1 MSLPSMRCKRLASKI
16 GKFPIRSCS
25 SGKEGKH
32 YFIAYILVGIC
43 KGWLVGKTAGGQ
55 TGRQAGGSGR
65 QKAETGSPKRS
76 FRTTNDL
83 HTRRQKKKERTK
95 EEEEV

>member
-32 YFIAYILVGIC
+32 YFIAYTSGYMQ
-43 KGWLVGKTAGGQ
+43 GQGRTAGRQEGRRV
-55 TGRQAGGSGR
+55 GRQAGIQQVEGR
-65 QKAETGSPKRS
+65 NWKS
-76 FRTTNDL
+76 
-83 HTRRQKKKERTK
+83 
-95 EEEEV
+95 EEKF

>member
-1 MSLPSMRCKRLASKI
+1 MSRPGRLEPSMRCKRFASKI

-32 YFIAYILVGIC
+32 YFIAYTSGYMQRLVGR
-43 KGWLVGKTAGGQ
+43 TAEGQ
-55 TGRQAGGSGR
+55 TARQAAIR
-65 QKAETGSPKRS
+65 QPAETGSPKRS

-95 EEEEV
+95 EV

>member
-43 KGWLVGKTAGGQ
+43 KGKA
-55 TGRQAGGSGR
+55 GRQAGSRQTGR
-65 QKAETGSPKRS
+65 NWKS
-76 FRTTNDL
+76 
-83 HTRRQKKKERTK
+83 
-95 EEEEV
+95 EEKF